1 MANVV
6 EGLLPT
12 ISARR
17 RSGDDDGGS
26 AAASRS
32 SARNCA
38 TSSGR
43 LRPRTTRHPSN
54 RLGDAPRPVTGD
66 PTSTTTRFGHGGELG
81 PRKSR
86 RRLGGWRGVVTT
98 GEDGKGGS
106 RSFGF
111 IPKERPAAVTRR
123 PRIHGEPCGVR
134 AARSAKLL
142 KMNPTSGPRGPERGR
157 AGERG
162 TRDWAGAPHVSEKAG
177 RSERGRMT
185 GGTRVSAPWW
195 SGLRAV
201 TV

>member
-66 PTSTTTRFGHGGELG
+66 PTPTTTRFGHGGELG

>member
-12 ISARR
+12 VSARR

-86 RRLGGWRGVVTT
+86 RCGWREVANT
-98 GEDGKGGS
+98 GEDGKGS

-111 IPKERPAAVTRR
+111 IPKERPAAVARR
-123 PRIHGEPCGVR
+123 PRIHGELCGVR

-142 KMNPTSGPRGPERGR
+142 KAGLTRGPRGPERGR

-162 TRDWAGAPHVSEKAG
+162 ARDRPVGPECKRQRRARETSARRDAPADGWARLS
-177 RSERGRMT
+177 
-185 GGTRVSAPWW
+185 
-195 SGLRAV
+195 
-201 TV
+201 